1 MLLQLK
7 SQLVWKIILEKLNDR
22 SRHMKLLKYN
32 KTLQKKF
39 GLSLND
45 YKNYIQLKIELIPIE
60 SSNLKRQKNFFINSK
75 AIKNNYTAYIN
86 DNKKLLN
93 RDYFTVEDKV
103 SKINLMLHD
112 IGDSLKD
119 LFNIQQY
126 GSFAGCDC
134 IKEIKFIMF
143 NKKNI
148 KDMSFMFH
156 GCTKVTNIEFS
167 EFHSKNVKNMSYM
180 FYGCS
185 SLVNLD
191 LSKLDTENVTN
202 MFCMFSKCSS
212 LKELDFSKFNTINVV
227 NMGNMFE
234 NCKELKKLKN
244 FNLKTDN
251 TTNMSSMFEGCNSL
265 TYINVSN
272 FVTIKVYIFDYMF
285 KKCSNLSYLDI
296 SGFTFDN
303 GASMREM
310 FSCCDEKFKDDVW
323 QQNKNLKE
331 EAFYDEETKHTKHKN
346 WH

>member
-1 MLLQLK
+1 MFLQLK

-60 SSNLKRQKNFFINSK
+60 PSNLKRQKNFFINSK

-156 GCTKVTNIEFS
+156 GCTKVTNVEFS

-234 NCKELKKLKN
+234 KCSKLKN
-244 FNLKTDN
+244 MKNFNFSTYN
-251 TTNMSSMFEGCNSL
+251 VTNMSCMFEDCSSINYINSSHFLTNNVYSFDSMFKNCFLL
-265 TYINVSN
+265 T
-272 FVTIKVYIFDYMF
+272 
-285 KKCSNLSYLDI
+285 YLDI
-296 SGFTFDN
+296 SYFHFRYDAT
-303 GASMREM
+303 MREM
-310 FSCCDEKFKDDVW
+310 FCNCDYNFKKEMKS
-323 QQNKNLKE
+323 QNSKLKP
-331 EAFYDEETKHTKHKN
+331 EAFYDDDDKSQIRNNH
-346 WH
+346 